1 MRPVFYL
8 LIFDFDISQTSN
20 LVTQFWIK
28 KNDKD
33 YSLQLVF
40 QAVGK
45 EINDYKF
52 RKAYKNI
59 QDNLLDKAK
68 NKYKYNFNNEQ
79 KLLLDV
85 VLDLHQGHKIQLI
98 YKLQ

>member
-1 MRPVFYL
+1 M
-8 LIFDFDISQTSN
+8 DFDKLQTSN
-20 LVTQFWIK
+20 LVNQFGIK

-68 NKYKYNFNNEQ
+68 NVCFVLKFFPNKYKYNFNN
-79 KLLLDV
+79 
-85 VLDLHQGHKIQLI
+85 
-98 YKLQ
+98 